1 MTDTD
6 TRRADA
12 DLRFD
17 VATLLVTMTAAVQS
31 GAVQRWQIESVL
43 LSLRMI
49 AHVMGI
55 TADADS
61 AGR

>member
-12 DLRFD
+12 ALRFD